1 VTLDLA
7 TIPGDGIEPEVVEQ
21 ALCALRTAAHAEGG
35 AEVRITEHPF
45 GAGLPR
51 DRAHPRRRR
60 PRRARSR
67 HSDETAAFALDGAR
81 YEIDLSAKNAT
92 TLRKALQPFVDHA
105 RAVKPAVLTL
115 TRISAQWVG
124 GNLFR
129 ACHRADLRRSGPTH
143 ANCVSLLW

>member
-1 VTLDLA
+1 MRGVTLDLA
-7 TIPGDGIEPEVVEQ
+7 TIPGDGVEPDVVEQ
-21 ALCALRTAAHAEGG
+21 ALCALRTTAHAEGG
-35 AEVRITEHPF
+35 AEVRVTEYPF

-67 HSDETAAFALDGAR
+67 HSDETVAFALDGAR

-105 RAVKPAVLTL
+105 RAVKPAVLTAAP
-115 TRISAQWVG
+115 RRG
-124 GNLFR
+124 RGRR
-129 ACHRADLRRSGPTH
+129 AADVASRRAEQELVI
-143 ANCVSLLW
+143 N